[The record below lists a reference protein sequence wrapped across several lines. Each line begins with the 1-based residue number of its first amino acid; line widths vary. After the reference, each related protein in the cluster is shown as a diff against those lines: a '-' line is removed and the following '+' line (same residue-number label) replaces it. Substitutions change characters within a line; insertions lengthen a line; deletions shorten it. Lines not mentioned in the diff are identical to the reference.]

1 MIAGPRQIESGDLD
15 WVLALNRDH
24 ETELSPLTPL
34 RLEELVAAAFY
45 ARALAPQAAFLLAF
59 DQDAP
64 YDSPNFLWFQDRL
77 ARFVYVDRIT
87 VSATQRGQGHARTL
101 YDDLF
106 ALALAQGHE
115 RIVCEVNSDPPNPGS
130 DAFHAALGFREVG
143 RAELTDRGKSVR
155 YLERALF

>member
-1 MIAGPRQIESGDLD
+1 MTAAPRQIESHDLD
-15 WVLALNRDH
+15 WVLDLNRRH
-24 ETELSPLTPL
+24 ETELSPLAPR

-45 ARALAPQAAFLLAF
+45 ARALDPQAAFLLAL
-59 DQDAP
+59 DQDAA
-64 YDSPNFLWFQDRL
+64 YDSPNFLWFRDRT

-87 VSATQRGQGHARTL
+87 VSPAQRGRGLARVL

-106 ALALAQGHE
+106 ASALAQGHG

-143 RAELTDRGKSVR
+143 RADLADRGKSVR
-155 YLERALF
+155 YLERVLR